1 MVTEG
6 IPHFNAMPVVI
17 RGKHYPSQRAAAA
30 ALGITQSAVSRML
43 TKRGEL
49 SACGLRKY
57 GAPGNR
63 NASRP
68 LTIGPLT
75 IGPLTF
81 ESRTKAAERLGI
93 TRNQISRWISKRATP
108 GQREML
114 LAAVM
119 RLSMKEGPRRSEGQ
133 LHRENTSPGGRR

>member
-1 MVTEG
+1 METEQ
-6 IPHFNAMPVVI
+6 IPHFNAMPVLI
-17 RGKHYPSQRAAAA
+17 RGQHYPSQRAAAL
-30 ALGITQSAVSRML
+30 ALGVTQSAVSRML
-43 TKRGEL
+43 TNRGHREG
-49 SACGLRKY
+49 CGLRKY

-75 IGPLTF
+75 F
-81 ESRTKAAERLGI
+81 ESRTKAAEALGI

-119 RLSMKEGPRRSEGQ
+119 RLSMAAS
-133 LHRENTSPGGRR
+133 GGRR

>member
-1 MVTEG
+1 MATEG

-43 TKRGEL
+43 TSKGEL

-63 NASRP
+63 NAARA
-68 LTIGPLT
+68 LT

-81 ESRTKAAERLGI
+81 ESRTKAAEVLGI

-133 LHRENTSPGGRR
+133 FHRENTSPGGRR

>member
-1 MVTEG
+1 METDP

-17 RGKHYPSQRAAAA
+17 RGQHYPSQRAAAA
-30 ALGITQSAVSRML
+30 ALGVTESAVSRML

-49 SACGLRKY
+49 SVCGLRKY

-75 IGPLTF
+75 F
-81 ESRTKAAERLGI
+81 ESRTKAAEVLGI

-133 LHRENTSPGGRR
+133 LHRENTSPRGRR

>member
-1 MVTEG
+1 
-6 IPHFNAMPVVI
+6 MPVLI
-17 RGKHYPSQRAAAA
+17 RGQHYPSQRAAAL
-30 ALGITQSAVSRML
+30 ALGVTQSAVSRML
-43 TKRGEL
+43 TNRGHLEG
-49 SACGLRKY
+49 CGLRKY

-75 IGPLTF
+75 F
-81 ESRTKAAERLGI
+81 ESRTKAAEALGI

-108 GQREML
+108 SQREML

-119 RLSMKEGPRRSEGQ
+119 RLSMAAS
-133 LHRENTSPGGRR
+133 GGRR

>member
-1 MVTEG
+1 METDP
-6 IPHFNAMPVVI
+6 IPHFNAMPVLI
-17 RGKHYPSQRAAAA
+17 RGQHYPSQRAAAA
-30 ALGITQSAVSRML
+30 ALGVTESAVSRML

-49 SACGLRKY
+49 SVCGLRKY

-63 NASRP
+63 NASR
-68 LTIGPLT
+68 PLT

-114 LAAVM
+114 IAAVM

>member
-1 MVTEG
+1 METEQ
-6 IPHFNAMPVVI
+6 IPHFNAMPVLI
-17 RGKHYPSQRAAAA
+17 RGQHYPSQRAAAL
-30 ALGITQSAVSRML
+30 ALGVTQSAVSRML
-43 TKRGEL
+43 TNRGHLEG
-49 SACGLRKY
+49 CGLRKY

-75 IGPLTF
+75 F
-81 ESRTKAAERLGI
+81 ESRTKAAEALGI

-119 RLSMKEGPRRSEGQ
+119 RLSMTAS
-133 LHRENTSPGGRR
+133 GGRR

>member
-1 MVTEG
+1 MATDG
-6 IPHFNAMPVVI
+6 IPHFNAMPVLI
-17 RGKHYPSQRAAAA
+17 RGQHYPSQRAAAA

-43 TKRGEL
+43 TNKGEL

-75 IGPLTF
+75 F
-81 ESRTKAAERLGI
+81 ESRTKAAEVLGI

>member
-1 MVTEG
+1 METEQ

-17 RGKHYPSQRAAAA
+17 RGQHYPSQRAAAA
-30 ALGITQSAVSRML
+30 ALGVTQSAVSRML

-49 SACGLRKY
+49 SVCGLRKY

-75 IGPLTF
+75 F
-81 ESRTKAAERLGI
+81 ESRTKAAEILGI